1 MKYTQY
7 SILQSRRLIENEK
20 YVIEKYK
27 KSVRHNE
34 VGPSFLSSQQGG
46 WGVGVLPVMA
56 YKGRTKREK
65 SKDYRKADQNNVYC
79 FFITIFRVV
88 IPAFFRFTDVTEF
101 MIGITIVFR
110 NSTKENSFFT

>member
-46 WGVGVLPVMA
+46 GGW
-56 YKGRTKREK
+56 
-65 SKDYRKADQNNVYC
+65 VY
-79 FFITIFRVV
+79 
-88 IPAFFRFTDVTEF
+88 
-101 MIGITIVFR
+101 
-110 NSTKENSFFT
+110 SL